1 MERTKELT
9 KEELKEAN
17 SRLER
22 RLSELSSDIYNLKSK
37 NGRLEEELEDRE
49 DRVTKL
55 TNQIHFLAWMLHKE
69 WVIIENNM
77 IRWLDVI
84 VEQKIAETKDKPSYI
99 SPFTYAS
106 K

>member
-1 MERTKELT
+1 MERKEVT
-9 KEELKEAN
+9 KEELKKEN
-17 SRLER
+17 SELER
-22 RLSELSSDIYNLKSK
+22 RLDELRSNVYNLKSK
-37 NGRLEEELEDRE
+37 NAKLEEELEDRE
-49 DRVTKL
+49 DRLKKL

-69 WVIIENNM
+69 WVSLENNM

-84 VEQKIAETKDKPSYI
+84 IEQKIAETKDKPSYI